1 MKSALRPSM
10 HPELVCSVLGVGS
23 EKVESLFD
31 AKIQLQ
37 LTYSMTLRVP
47 MSPKVVGQEHAK

>member
-1 MKSALRPSM
+1 M